1 MVGTILIFV
10 YSFYMLQVNLYF
22 FEGGGE
28 ENNVLKQLFTY
39 FLQI

>member
-22 FEGGGE
+22 FGRDA
-28 ENNVLKQLFTY
+28 NNVLKQLFTY